1 MSISNINGSKYYEQI
16 SSGYRINSAA
26 DDASGLAISEKLQS
40 QVTEY
45 KVSNQN
51 ASAGQG
57 LINVADGA
65 LSNIND
71 VLQRIRELGV
81 QAGNASIY
89 GKEGLSVIQDE
100 IDQLKD
106 SIQDIAKNTEY
117 NTRKLLDGS
126 NTEWHIASGGSGRDI
141 SIPSATLEALGIA
154 DFDVTSGD
162 FDLRT
167 IDEAISKVSSA
178 RSGLGANSNG
188 LTHQINYNSN
198 TGYNLEWAQSN
209 KKDVDMAEAISEMK
223 KSQLLDEYKLYM
235 TKKQIET
242 NTNNQRRLFQGML

>member
-1 MSISNINGSKYYEQI
+1 MKISNINGSAYYQQI

-26 DDASGLAISEKLQS
+26 DDAAGLAISEKLQS
-40 QVTEY
+40 QINEY
-45 KVSNQN
+45 EVSNQN
-51 ASAGQG
+51 ASQGQG

-65 LSNIND
+65 LGNIND
-71 VLQRIRELGV
+71 ALQRMRELSV
-81 QAGNASIY
+81 QAGNKSIY
-89 GKEGLSVIQDE
+89 GTEGLSMIQDE
-100 IDQLKD
+100 IDQLKE
-106 SIQDIAKNTEY
+106 SIQGIAKNTEY
-117 NTRKLLDGS
+117 NTMKLLDGS
-126 NTEWHIASGGSGRDI
+126 NTKWNIASGGVGKEV
-141 SIPSATLEALGIA
+141 SIPSSTLEALGIK
-154 DFDVTSGD
+154 DFDVTFGN
-162 FDLRT
+162 FDIRT

-178 RSGLGANSNG
+178 RSGLGASSNG

-242 NTNNQRRLFQGML
+242 NTNNQRKLFVGML